1 MPNKINNINRH
12 QKIMDNTLTRI
23 EARISPETKAM
34 IQQAAD
40 IESCSLAEYLS
51 KSAQAAAQQTIANH
65 NVLKLSAEDSKAFA
79 EAILNPKEPNQK
91 LKDAAA
97 WYKQEMGNV
106 S

>member
-1 MPNKINNINRH
+1 MAL
-12 QKIMDNTLTRI
+12 TTRI
-23 EARISPETKAM
+23 EAKVTPETKAL

-40 IESCSLAEYLS
+40 IESSTLADFLS

-65 NVLKLSAEDSKAFA
+65 NVLKLSAEGSRAFA

-91 LKDAAA
+91 LKDAATR
-97 WYKQEMGNV
+97 YKQVFGNE